1 MAKAYGQMS
10 EVLGGP
16 QGYANR
22 MMHVL
27 HTVAYCY
34 RLLQYMMIRNG
45 TYKELALANA
55 MAINGLQPKI
65 TVWNTGE
72 GSSTESSNPI
82 RNLMQNLPPML
93 STIHEQTGIAPPGWL
108 AQMSTQS
115 QSQNQNQNQN
125 QTLNSG
131 KGKINSY

>member
-1 MAKAYGQMS
+1 METAKAYGQMS
-10 EVLGGP
+10 EVFGGP
-16 QGYANR
+16 QGYAKR
-22 MMHVL
+22 TMHFF
-27 HTVAYCY
+27 HPVAYYY
-34 RLLQYMMIRNG
+34 RLLQYMMLRND

-55 MAINGLQPKI
+55 KAINGLQPKI

-82 RNLMQNLPPML
+82 RNLMQSLPPML

-115 QSQNQNQNQN
+115 QSQNQNQ
-125 QTLNSG
+125 TSNSG